1 MKALPSGQSTFI
13 HGGACDAHL
22 APFRGGEAGMDVYK
36 EYREMEKKKLQ
47 FSLNSSY
54 CKSCGICYGL
64 CPRNVL
70 SADSDGKPTVM
81 DADNCSLCRL
91 CELRC
96 PDFAIRV
103 EGV

>member
-1 MKALPSGQSTFI
+1 
-13 HGGACDAHL
+13 
-22 APFRGGEAGMDVYK
+22 
-36 EYREMEKKKLQ
+36 MEKKKLQ
-47 FSLNSSY
+47 FSFNSSY

-64 CPRNVL
+64 CPRKVL
-70 SADSDGKPTVM
+70 AADSDGKPVVQN
-81 DADNCSLCRL
+81 ADVCVFCKL

>member
-1 MKALPSGQSTFI
+1 
-13 HGGACDAHL
+13 
-22 APFRGGEAGMDVYK
+22 
-36 EYREMEKKKLQ
+36 MEKKKLQ

-54 CKSCGICYGL
+54 CKACGLCYGL
-64 CPRNVL
+64 CPKQVL
-70 SADSDGKPTVM
+70 APDHEGKPTVA
-81 DADNCSLCRL
+81 DADSCILCKL

>member
-1 MKALPSGQSTFI
+1 
-13 HGGACDAHL
+13 
-22 APFRGGEAGMDVYK
+22 
-36 EYREMEKKKLQ
+36 MEKKKLQ

-64 CPRNVL
+64 CPKNVL
-70 SADSDGKPTVM
+70 SVDHEGRPTVTNG
-81 DADNCSLCRL
+81 ADCILCKL

-96 PDFAIRV
+96 PDFAIRA

>member
-1 MKALPSGQSTFI
+1 
-13 HGGACDAHL
+13 
-22 APFRGGEAGMDVYK
+22 
-36 EYREMEKKKLQ
+36 MEKKKLQ
-47 FSLNSSY
+47 FIFNGNY

-70 SADSDGKPTVM
+70 AADRDGKPAVVNA
-81 DADNCSLCRL
+81 DACILCRL

-103 EGV
+103 ERV

>member
-1 MKALPSGQSTFI
+1 
-13 HGGACDAHL
+13 
-22 APFRGGEAGMDVYK
+22 
-36 EYREMEKKKLQ
+36 MEKKKLQ
-47 FSLNSSY
+47 FSFHSSY

-64 CPRNVL
+64 CPKNVL
-70 SADSDGKPTVM
+70 SANHEGRPTVTNG
-81 DADNCSLCRL
+81 ADCILCKL